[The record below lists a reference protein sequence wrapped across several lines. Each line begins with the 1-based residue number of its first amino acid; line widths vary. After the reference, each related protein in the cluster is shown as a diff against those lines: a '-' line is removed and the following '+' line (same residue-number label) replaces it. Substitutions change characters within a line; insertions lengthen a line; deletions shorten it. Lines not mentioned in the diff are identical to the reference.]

1 MSLTKEFVD
10 QSIFYIDKST
20 PRIRTCLDEINE
32 GQLWTKPSPVS
43 NSIGNIILHLCGNI
57 TQYILSALGQVEDSR
72 DRPKEFSAEGGYNRS
87 ELISKLEKTVL
98 DANEV
103 IKSMDENRLL
113 KIYKVQGEELSG
125 VGIIVHV
132 TEHYS
137 YHTGQVAFYTKLL
150 TNKDLGFYKDVDLN
164 KKNEIG

>member
-1 MSLTKEFVD
+1 MSVRKEFTA
-10 QSIFYIDKST
+10 QSIYYIDKST
-20 PRIRTCLDEINE
+20 PRIKTCLDQISED
-32 GQLWTKPSPVS
+32 QLWKKPSPVS

-57 TQYILSALGQVEDSR
+57 TQYILSALGQVEDKR
-72 DRPKEFSAEGGYNRS
+72 DRPKEFSAEGGYNRA
-87 ELISKLEKTVL
+87 ELFSKLEKTVS
-98 DANEV
+98 DANKV
-103 IKSMDENRLL
+103 IKGMNKKKLL

-150 TNKDLGFYKDVDLN
+150 TNQDLGFYKDIDLN
-164 KKNEIG
+164 KKNEIV